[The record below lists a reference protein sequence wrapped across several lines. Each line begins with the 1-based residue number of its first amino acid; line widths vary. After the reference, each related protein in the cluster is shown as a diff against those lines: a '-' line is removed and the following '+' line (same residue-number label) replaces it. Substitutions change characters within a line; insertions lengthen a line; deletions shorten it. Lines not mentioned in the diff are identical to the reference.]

1 MMPQFFPAGNASAA
15 TETLGMNLLDPMD
28 IARAVVYLLSEES
41 EHIVGVNLAVGTG
54 AP

>member
-1 MMPQFFPAGNASAA
+1 MMPQFFPEGNAEAA
-15 TETLGMNLLDPMD
+15 TQALGMNMLDPMD

-41 EHIVGVNLAVGTG
+41 EHVVGVNLAVGSG